1 MSPSTSAIQVR
12 AWPGSRRSASSKIL
26 PMVTSRP
33 AVMSQAYQRFTAR
46 GAFLPAPG
54 SGRMTCSGVRAGRPA
69 RPGRRRRRRSR
80 SRPSACSLSS
90 PRSRPA
96 CRRSVPSGPGPSS
109 GGGAPPGSIATP
121 LPSAEIASGG
131 RRSCWS
137 CPAPARPALI
147 LEPVLAEPL
156 RVRGRGHDD
165 LLQLPLADGHPG
177 RRVHELVPLLI
188 RHGPAEHLRQPL
200 QRPGIPARRQ
210 VQHRIAREQRLRP
223 LDPGPVRDPPHPH
236 LTQPRHDRTVMTA
249 LSPGPRHPVP
259 AGHPRQPDLT
269 LSLGIQAQLNQP
281 AQQLPAL
288 LDDQHFHRIQ
298 RHRPARLTSKPRQPG
313 RQRPQPRHHRIRTRR
328 QRIQPVLFHL
338 RLPFRS
344 PGIRTSGPYGTE
356 ASLTHRHATATGQL
370 TPEEPHPCRVH
381 VALHTMPAVAVRQH
395 AGARARSSHSGIART
410 RTYGVDVPAMQLE
423 RL

>member
-1 MSPSTSAIQVR
+1 
-12 AWPGSRRSASSKIL
+12 
-26 PMVTSRP
+26 
-33 AVMSQAYQRFTAR
+33 MSQAYQRFTAR

-54 SGRMTCSGVRAGRPA
+54 SGRMTCSGVRGPSGTSGTATSKTQPVSAIRLQPFFSPVPA
-69 RPGRRRRRRSR
+69 RLSKVRTFWSGAFVRRRRAS
-80 SRPSACSLSS
+80 
-90 PRSRPA
+90 
-96 CRRSVPSGPGPSS
+96 
-109 GGGAPPGSIATP
+109 GSIATP

-147 LEPVLAEPL
+147 PEPVLAEPL

-200 QRPGIPARRQ
+200 QRPRIPARRQ

-269 LSLGIQAQLNQP
+269 LSLGIQAQLDQP

-370 TPEEPHPCRVH
+370 TPEEPHPCGID
-381 VALHTMPAVAVRQH
+381 ALCF
-395 AGARARSSHSGIART
+395 GADGT
-410 RTYGVDVPAMQLE
+410 DVT
-423 RL
+423 